1 MFTRLPLPWEV
12 LLLAVFALVAV
23 LVVRGVRGR
32 RRFAA
37 PAAVGAAELPRVETD
52 MRVTGTIRR
61 TFRDPAQGVWMIV
74 AQVGPAARFT
84 FCATDYDAHRE
95 HYEGL
100 IGKTADLALFGL
112 SKLEEGGADVI
123 RHQIK
128 DADKLALGPTT
139 VALSPAGQFPNDHAV
154 IGRVVSSRPDAWDD
168 LALTVYRTQVA
179 NGPNL
184 TLMLDLAVP
193 QEDRFAPFA
202 PGTMVHGSARL
213 FGRLAEA

>member
-12 LLLAVFALVAV
+12 LLLAVFALVFV
-23 LVVRGVRGR
+23 LVVRAVRGR

-37 PAAVGAAELPRVETD
+37 PAVVGAAELPRVETD
-52 MRVTGTIRR
+52 VRVTGTIRR
-61 TFRDPAQGVWMIV
+61 TFRDPAQGVWMAV
-74 AQVGPAARFT
+74 AQIGPTARLT
-84 FCATDYDAHRE
+84 FCATDYDANKER
-95 HYEGL
+95 YESL
-100 IGKTADLALFGL
+100 IGKPADLVLFAL
-112 SKLEEGGADVI
+112 SKLEEGGADAI
-123 RHQIK
+123 RDQIK
-128 DADKLALGPTT
+128 DADKLALGPNT

-154 IGRVVSSRPDAWDD
+154 IGRVVSSRPDTWDD

-193 QEDRFAPFA
+193 SEDRFAPFA

-213 FGRLAEA
+213 FGHLA